1 MQITT
6 EQLVFLKDKI
16 EKMTKPQQLDIL
28 RILKKNP
35 AIKLNENKSGIFVN
49 ISFLPNESIEEIDK
63 YVKYVGD
70 QESELNLLE
79 NQKQEFKNTFFS
91 GMAIGAIEWA
101 NIVNFV
107 KKLIWKQVIHLGF
120 KNKQTY
126 NNKQNE
132 LMHDI
137 QRPYSNSRNDSNPV
151 SHWRN

>member
-1 MQITT
+1 MMPITT

-49 ISFLPNESIEEIDK
+49 ISFLPNDSIEEIDK

-91 GMAIGAIEWA
+91 GMAIGAIE
-101 NIVNFV
+101 
-107 KKLIWKQVIHLGF
+107 
-120 KNKQTY
+120 
-126 NNKQNE
+126 
-132 LMHDI
+132 
-137 QRPYSNSRNDSNPV
+137 
-151 SHWRN
+151 

>member
-1 MQITT
+1 MTPITT

-16 EKMTKPQQLDIL
+16 EKMTKTQQLDIL

-49 ISFLPNESIEEIDK
+49 ISFLPSDSIEEIDK

-91 GMAIGAIEWA
+91 GMAIGAIE
-101 NIVNFV
+101 
-107 KKLIWKQVIHLGF
+107 
-120 KNKQTY
+120 
-126 NNKQNE
+126 
-132 LMHDI
+132 
-137 QRPYSNSRNDSNPV
+137 
-151 SHWRN
+151 

>member
-1 MQITT
+1 MPITT

-49 ISFLPNESIEEIDK
+49 ISFLPSDSIEEIDK

-91 GMAIGAIEWA
+91 GMAIGAIE
-101 NIVNFV
+101 
-107 KKLIWKQVIHLGF
+107 
-120 KNKQTY
+120 
-126 NNKQNE
+126 
-132 LMHDI
+132 
-137 QRPYSNSRNDSNPV
+137 
-151 SHWRN
+151 

>member
-1 MQITT
+1 MPITT

-16 EKMTKPQQLDIL
+16 EKMTKTQQLDSL

-49 ISFLPNESIEEIDK
+49 ISFLPNDSIEEIDK

-91 GMAIGAIEWA
+91 GMTIGAIE
-101 NIVNFV
+101 
-107 KKLIWKQVIHLGF
+107 
-120 KNKQTY
+120 
-126 NNKQNE
+126 
-132 LMHDI
+132 
-137 QRPYSNSRNDSNPV
+137 
-151 SHWRN
+151 

>member
-1 MQITT
+1 MPITT

-49 ISFLPNESIEEIDK
+49 ISFLPNDSIEEIDK

-91 GMAIGAIEWA
+91 GMAIGAIE
-101 NIVNFV
+101 
-107 KKLIWKQVIHLGF
+107 
-120 KNKQTY
+120 
-126 NNKQNE
+126 
-132 LMHDI
+132 
-137 QRPYSNSRNDSNPV
+137 
-151 SHWRN
+151 

>member
-1 MQITT
+1 MGSYSINTMSITT

-16 EKMTKPQQLDIL
+16 EKMTKTQQLDIL

-49 ISFLPNESIEEIDK
+49 ISFLPSDSIEEIDK

-91 GMAIGAIEWA
+91 GMAIGSIE
-101 NIVNFV
+101 
-107 KKLIWKQVIHLGF
+107 
-120 KNKQTY
+120 
-126 NNKQNE
+126 
-132 LMHDI
+132 
-137 QRPYSNSRNDSNPV
+137 
-151 SHWRN
+151 

>member
-1 MQITT
+1 MPITT

-49 ISFLPNESIEEIDK
+49 ISFLPSDSIEEIDK

-91 GMAIGAIEWA
+91 GMAIGSIE
-101 NIVNFV
+101 
-107 KKLIWKQVIHLGF
+107 
-120 KNKQTY
+120 
-126 NNKQNE
+126 
-132 LMHDI
+132 
-137 QRPYSNSRNDSNPV
+137 
-151 SHWRN
+151 

>member
-1 MQITT
+1 MPITT

-16 EKMTKPQQLDIL
+16 EKMSKTQQLDIL

-49 ISFLPNESIEEIDK
+49 ISFLPNDSIEEIDK

-91 GMAIGAIEWA
+91 GMAIGAIE
-101 NIVNFV
+101 
-107 KKLIWKQVIHLGF
+107 
-120 KNKQTY
+120 
-126 NNKQNE
+126 
-132 LMHDI
+132 
-137 QRPYSNSRNDSNPV
+137 
-151 SHWRN
+151 

>member
-49 ISFLPNESIEEIDK
+49 ISFLPNDSIEEIDK

-91 GMAIGAIEWA
+91 GMAIGSIE
-101 NIVNFV
+101 
-107 KKLIWKQVIHLGF
+107 
-120 KNKQTY
+120 
-126 NNKQNE
+126 
-132 LMHDI
+132 
-137 QRPYSNSRNDSNPV
+137 
-151 SHWRN
+151 

>member
-35 AIKLNENKSGIFVN
+35 AIKLNEKKSGIFVN
-49 ISFLPNESIEEIDK
+49 ISFLPNDSIEEIDK

-91 GMAIGAIEWA
+91 GMAIGAIE
-101 NIVNFV
+101 
-107 KKLIWKQVIHLGF
+107 
-120 KNKQTY
+120 
-126 NNKQNE
+126 
-132 LMHDI
+132 
-137 QRPYSNSRNDSNPV
+137 
-151 SHWRN
+151 

>member
-16 EKMTKPQQLDIL
+16 EKMTKTQQLDIL

-49 ISFLPNESIEEIDK
+49 ISFLPNDSIEEIDK

-91 GMAIGAIEWA
+91 GMAIGAIEWFCA
-101 NIVNFV
+101 YKFFNITWN
-107 KKLIWKQVIHLGF
+107 
-120 KNKQTY
+120 
-126 NNKQNE
+126 
-132 LMHDI
+132 
-137 QRPYSNSRNDSNPV
+137 RA
-151 SHWRN
+151 